1 MSHPCD
7 HLSCRS
13 PAAKRGGLRAPT
25 RQSGGATVQPAAPV
39 SGTRRTQ
46 HSSRACRWLINRLGK
61 EAGRGHGPDAGRKH
75 PSPGSAG
82 PFGESGG
89 GEEGWSPPPRF
100 APRYRVLTQ
109 RGDFLGAGLHS
120 PCKTIPLGRATA
132 QRSGEGGGQS
142 PLRSSLR
149 GGGGAGRA
157 VNRCRLSP
165 AASSSPP
172 PRPVRTGTLQDP
184 CHAGLAGSAWRVA
197 KGGCACPFGRR
208 GGRAD
213 RRGGRPPGPG
223 ESGPW
228 PRAPCAF
235 HARRHARRL

>member
-1 MSHPCD
+1 M
-7 HLSCRS
+7 
-13 PAAKRGGLRAPT
+13 RGESTPRRAPPGPLGN
-25 RQSGGATVQPAAPV
+25 REEA
-39 SGTRRTQ
+39 RRV
-46 HSSRACRWLINRLGK
+46 
-61 EAGRGHGPDAGRKH
+61 GRH
-75 PSPGSAG
+75 PPM
-82 PFGESGG
+82 
-89 GEEGWSPPPRF
+89 F

-157 VNRCRLSP
+157 GNRCRLSP
-165 AASSSPP
+165 AASSSSGRFLLSPASSSSPP

-228 PRAPCAF
+228 ARAPCAF